1 MGDAKLIAEVAES
14 DEHPNIKGALQ
25 WLRLFPKLRK
35 KYRKL
40 AKYHDDLVNYAPLTA
55 LGSTIVV
62 AEEPFEETVFEE
74 TEVRKLHEMEARNCP
89 MFAGENLGGCPAT
102 CLVYNRAQD
111 ITRLCQV
118 GNSKKS
124 CFSAIQAKNLDIYL
138 SRQT

>member
-1 MGDAKLIAEVAES
+1 MNVGDAKLIAEVAES
-14 DEHPNIKGALQ
+14 VLWSDDFPNIKGALQ

-40 AKYHDDLVNYAPLTA
+40 AKYHDDLVNHAPLTA
-55 LGSTIVV
+55 LESSIVV

-74 TEVRKLHEMEARNCP
+74 TEVRALHEREARNCP

-118 GNSKKS
+118 GN
-124 CFSAIQAKNLDIYL
+124 N
-138 SRQT
+138 

>member
-14 DEHPNIKGALQ
+14 VLWSDDFPNIKGALQ

-40 AKYHDDLVNYAPLTA
+40 AKYHDDLVNHAPLTA
-55 LGSTIVV
+55 LESSIVV

-74 TEVRKLHEMEARNCP
+74 TEVRRLHEMEARNCP

-118 GNSKKS
+118 G
-124 CFSAIQAKNLDIYL
+124 
-138 SRQT
+138 R